1 MKGKRL
7 TYNGVRRQGTAMRV
21 DGRAR
26 DEMRPVVITPGY
38 LDYPEGSA
46 LIEVGRTRVICTATV
61 EERVPAWLREQ
72 SQGWVTAQYGM
83 LPRATHERTRRETRG
98 PRDRTQEIRRL
109 VGRSLRAA
117 VNLYLLGERTVTVDC
132 DVIQADGGTRT
143 ASITGGY
150 VALAIALRKLIRGG
164 LLPPSVIKTPVTAV
178 SVGVVQDQLLL
189 DLNYQ
194 EDSQA
199 QVDFNVVMNGS
210 QEFVE
215 IQGTA
220 EHGSFSRDTMA
231 ELLGLAEKGIAEL
244 LELQRQA
251 YRQ

>member
-1 MKGKRL
+1 
-7 TYNGVRRQGTAMRV
+7 MRF
-21 DGRAR
+21 DGRAT

-38 LDYPEGSA
+38 LDHPEGSA
-46 LIEVGRTRVICTATV
+46 LIEVGRTRIICTATV
-61 EERVPAWLREQ
+61 EERVPLWLRDRG
-72 SQGWVTAQYGM
+72 QGWVTAEYGM

-109 VGRSLRAA
+109 IGRSLRGG
-117 VNLYLLGERTVTVDC
+117 VDLHLLGERTVTIDC

-150 VALAIALRKLIRGG
+150 VALAIALRKLIKGG
-164 LLPPSVIKTPVTAV
+164 LLAPRVLRAPVAAI
-178 SVGVVQDQLLL
+178 SVGVVQNEVLL

-199 QVDFNVVMNGS
+199 QVDFNVVMNGA
-210 QEFVE
+210 QEYVE

-220 EHGSFSRDTMA
+220 EDGSFSRSTME
-231 ELLGLAEKGIAEL
+231 ELLKLAEEGITEL
-244 LELQRQA
+244 LKLQREA
-251 YRQ
+251 YKQ